1 MSAML
6 RSSLRHE
13 QGRDQNSNPF
23 VQTHS
28 PLLFPS
34 NPLLDHWQSK
44 EEANTLVSKGQTS
57 ELKVIL

>member
-13 QGRDQNSNPF
+13 QGRDQDSNPF

-28 PLLFPS
+28 PQLFPS
-34 NPLLDHWQSK
+34 NPMPDRWQRK
-44 EEANTLVSKGQTS
+44 EETNALVSKGQSS